1 MAGGHCK
8 TRLCRVTS
16 SRNSHSFK
24 NLSSRI
30 ELEKLSEENML
41 LKNEL
46 GRIRQEPEA
55 SERTEAA
62 QRQRPAQWSQPNH
75 PSQTWFAHHRR
86 SSEGVTV
93 ETGTCSQIIISH
105 IPGTVHRE
113 RCCPPTLLD
122 GHRRAQASYRNTAQR
137 APGSEE
143 ASCIPVGQEGLPQ
156 PSWAVESV
164 SSCPDSGFSCA
175 SVQGSVLVC
184 GFQSV
189 SQESRAGA

>member
-16 SRNSHSFK
+16 SWNSHSSFK

-30 ELEKLSEENML
+30 ELENLSEGNTL

-46 GRIRQEPEA
+46 GRIQQEPEA

-62 QRQRPAQWSQPNH
+62 QRQGPAQWSHPNH
-75 PSQTWFAHHRR
+75 PSQTRFAHRRR

-93 ETGTCSQIIISH
+93 ETGTCSQISH
-105 IPGTVHRE
+105 IPGTVSRE

-122 GHRRAQASYRNTAQR
+122 GHRTAQASYRNTAQR

-189 SQESRAGA
+189 SQGSRAGA